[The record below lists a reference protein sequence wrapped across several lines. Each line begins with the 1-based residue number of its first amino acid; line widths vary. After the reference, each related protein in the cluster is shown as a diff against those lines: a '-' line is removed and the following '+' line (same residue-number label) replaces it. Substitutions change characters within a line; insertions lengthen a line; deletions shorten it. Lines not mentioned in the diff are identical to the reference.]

1 MQVGLVAIDG
11 TGICANANM
20 DRVCDADALA
30 EEARRLLAEAEAEDA
45 REDALSQDE
54 QTSLRGLLPAGGLE
68 SRSRWSVAHE
78 PDQFDS
84 LAIGQASDRLRR
96 RDPAL
101 AEPTRRPHR
110 ADLR

>member
-1 MQVGLVAIDG
+1 MSEQRFL
-11 TGICANANM
+11 TGS
-20 DRVCDADALA
+20 R
-30 EEARRLLAEAEAEDA
+30 EQSFLLPPDMHDWLPMG
-45 REDALSQDE
+45 RGGRPNSQDE

-68 SRSRWSVAHE
+68 SHSRWSVAHE